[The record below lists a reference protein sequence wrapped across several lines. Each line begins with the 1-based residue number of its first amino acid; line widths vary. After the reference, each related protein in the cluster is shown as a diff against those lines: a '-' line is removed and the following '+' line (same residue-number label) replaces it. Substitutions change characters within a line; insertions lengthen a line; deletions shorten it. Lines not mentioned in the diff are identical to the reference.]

1 MLVSAVP
8 DRDPVSV
15 AHSPGPFGW
24 AGMELGGSRGCC
36 MLLAGPRPLFVLRC
50 AGVTCSLLLFV
61 QGTLYVCTC
70 DLGKYEVQATAVYVG
85 MLGLAKGRA
94 RRPMICSNVQVDSE
108 YSCSL
113 YVHILVL

>member
-70 DLGKYEVQATAVYVG
+70 DLGKYEVMYEVQLYVG
-85 MLGLAKGRA
+85 MLDSHKGRA
-94 RRPMICSNVQVDSE
+94 VGVQ
-108 YSCSL
+108 
-113 YVHILVL
+113 

>member
-61 QGTLYVCTC
+61 RVHLR
-70 DLGKYEVQATAVYVG
+70 LGEVYEVQLYVG
-85 MLGLAKGRA
+85 MLDSQRDGHG
-94 RRPMICSNVQVDSE
+94 VQ
-108 YSCSL
+108 
-113 YVHILVL
+113 